1 MSLICMNKGVGTK
14 IEESLG
20 ILEDVDVARDSSGWG
35 KYLRLKVNIAL
46 HNPLERGKHYHW
58 GERSTG
64 LCSNM
69 RDFQYSV
76 SIVAEFCIVQK
87 DAR

>member
-35 KYLRLKVNIAL
+35 KYL
-46 HNPLERGKHYHW
+46 
-58 GERSTG
+58 
-64 LCSNM
+64 
-69 RDFQYSV
+69 
-76 SIVAEFCIVQK
+76 
-87 DAR
+87 